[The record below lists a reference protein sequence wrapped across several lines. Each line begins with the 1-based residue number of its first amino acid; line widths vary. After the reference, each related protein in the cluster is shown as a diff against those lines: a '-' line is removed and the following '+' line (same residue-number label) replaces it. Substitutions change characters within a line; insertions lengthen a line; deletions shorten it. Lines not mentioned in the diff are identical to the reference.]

1 MAEKRI
7 LLTFAGSLDF
17 QCRHTTVGDVMA
29 LYNVA
34 TRLVQHGLKPRI
46 AWAGNLFELDPLR
59 VDIRAVDPDTVDCLV
74 FVCGPLAE
82 FISVICNRFERARKV
97 AVGVSLIEQLGT
109 EKLFDAVIPRDSA
122 AHSTFDLAVANVGW
136 PHLYVDQRHRAP
148 GLGVCLV
155 GRQAEYFAYDKSD
168 TVAAMIE
175 RLKSELRV
183 PTVELNTLVYPARPN
198 IYCAEM
204 ELQSRQI
211 LVTTRMHATLL
222 SVFHRLPVISI
233 DQIQGGAKVTRLNS
247 KVGVDTIQV
256 SNDLDHRLLHA
267 LRGAIDSRGESVRP
281 SVAQREKLIELSRNA
296 LEMSVSKI
304 LEHV

>member
-1 MAEKRI
+1 MTEQKI

-34 TRLVQHGLKPRI
+34 TRLIQHGLKPRI
-46 AWAGNLFELDPLR
+46 AWGGNLFELDPLR
-59 VDIRAVDPDTVDCLV
+59 VDIRAVAPDTVDCLV
-74 FVCGPLAE
+74 FVCGPLAP
-82 FISVICNRFERARKV
+82 FVSALCNRFEKAKKV
-97 AVGVSLIEQLGT
+97 AVGVSVVEQLGT
-109 EKLFDAVIPRDSA
+109 EKLFDAVVPRDSA
-122 AHSTFDLAVANVGW
+122 TLSTFDLAVANVGW
-136 PHLYVDQRHRAP
+136 PHLYCDQRHQAP

-155 GRQAEYFAYDKSD
+155 GQQAEYLSSD
-168 TVAAMIE
+168 RSADIAATIE
-175 RLKSELRV
+175 RLKSELRLP
-183 PTVELNTLVYPARPN
+183 PTLLNTLVYPARPN

-256 SNDLDHRLLHA
+256 SNDLDHRLRHA
-267 LRGAIDSRGESVRP
+267 LRGAIDSRGESIRP
-281 SVAQREKLIELSRNA
+281 SAAQREKLIELSRNA
-296 LEMSVSKI
+296 MEMSVSKI
-304 LEHV
+304 LEYV